1 MTDRRILSFDIGIKN
16 LAWCCVT
23 LGEGQSQS
31 QSQTLAVINGPVS
44 VINGPVSV
52 INGWANENLITG
64 GTAETDG
71 AAALCLSCKK
81 KASYSC
87 PTGQYCVRHCPA
99 GMPPLADAEGK
110 RLTKIPAAAV
120 LKAIAA
126 GLGAGK
132 AETKTKETALAY
144 VATRRC
150 LPLVK
155 PKAAKGVDLISLHDG
170 IRRMVVSHRQLFA
183 SCTEIRLENQ
193 PVLKNPV
200 MKSVQMMLFATL
212 RDILQPTPPLVRLVH
227 AGRKGAGEELVA
239 GDAGYAQRK
248 SASEAR
254 ITAAFGSSS
263 VRFAEGDPRTGA
275 WFEAQKKRSDLADC
289 LCMCLD

>member
-1 MTDRRILSFDIGIKN
+1 MTTRRILSFDIGIKN

-23 LGEGQSQS
+23 LGQGSM
-31 QSQTLAVINGPVS
+31 
-44 VINGPVSV
+44 SV

-64 GTAETDG
+64 GTAETDA
-71 AAALCLSCKK
+71 AAALCTSCKK
-81 KASYSC
+81 KASYSNEA
-87 PTGQYCVRHCPA
+87 GQYCVRHCPA
-99 GMPPLADAEGK
+99 AYPPLADAEGK

-120 LKAIAA
+120 LKALATS
-126 GLGAGK
+126 LGAGK
-132 AETKTKETALAY
+132 AEVKTKETALAY
-144 VATRRC
+144 VAGRRC

-155 PKAAKGVDLISLHDG
+155 AKAAKGVDLASLHDG
-170 IRRMVVSHRQLFA
+170 IRRMVLSQRELFA

-212 RDILQPTPPLVRLVH
+212 RDLLQPTPPLVRLVH
-227 AGRKGAGEELVA
+227 AGRKGAGEELAA
-239 GDAGYAQRK
+239 GDAGYAERK

-254 ITAAFGSSS
+254 VTAAFGSSS